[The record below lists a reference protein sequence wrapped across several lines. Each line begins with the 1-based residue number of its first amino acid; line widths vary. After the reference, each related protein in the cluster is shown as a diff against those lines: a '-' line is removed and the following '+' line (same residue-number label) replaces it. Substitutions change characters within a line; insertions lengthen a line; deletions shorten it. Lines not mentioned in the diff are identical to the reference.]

1 MISAPGAFTEPPEVC
16 DLGVF
21 TVGPEGIAVADQV
34 YNVLR
39 RGLSVIVPE
48 ALPGRWSASVSPPE
62 EGARAPSRALIAMHT
77 GVLAPS
83 DKHPGDEQA
92 GDEQAGD
99 EQAAVWEVLEWHLC
113 CDSCDVAISDAA
125 LRRSG
130 TPLQRLGSGD
140 GLIPSAATG
149 ETTGEAAGETV
160 AAGAKAVCCFN
171 PWRCEVSV
179 RRGVAGGQQGVIG
192 VRVRWF
198 SATCEIIHREF
209 HSGGV
214 LHWARLE
221 DGVINVL
228 SEQGREVERSFDDL
242 YWGDLDEAM
251 DDLGLPAALREELYP
266 ILIRHGV
273 PAAAPITR

>member
-1 MISAPGAFTEPPEVC
+1 MISAPGALTDPREARA
-16 DLGVF
+16 LGVF

-48 ALPGRWSASVSPPE
+48 ALPGCWSASVSPPE

-83 DKHPGDEQA
+83 DKQAGDEQA
-92 GDEQAGD
+92 GDEQAAG

-149 ETTGEAAGETV
+149 ETTGETAG

-179 RRGVAGGQQGVIG
+179 MRGVAGGQQGVVG

-198 SATCEIIHREF
+198 SSTCEIVRREF

-273 PAAAPITR
+273 PATAPGTR